1 MAKQKYKEQR
11 AKERVGV
18 TLQLIVGED
27 DDLINAIISIP
38 NGERQATLKNVLR
51 QALGMPLPVV
61 EVQAVAVPNEQEIY
75 ERLQQKLMADLE
87 QRLNNPFVP
96 PAPPSVETVDQID
109 QQTAIERKRRLS
121 GANW

>member
-1 MAKQKYKEQR
+1 MAKQKHKEQR
-11 AKERVGV
+11 AKERIGV

-27 DDLINAIISIP
+27 DDLINAIRSLPI
-38 NGERQATLKNVLR
+38 GERQAALKNVLR

-61 EVQAVAVPNEQEIY
+61 EVETVAPDMSLYME
-75 ERLQQKLMADLE
+75 LQQQIEALNE
-87 QRLNNPFVP
+87 RLNNPFVP

-109 QQTAIERKRRLS
+109 QQTANERKRRLS